1 MQRKVLKSSYHS
13 TLGTVMQIAK
23 NASIIFEISNMPQWW
38 KKWSVIGGAKMCQIV
53 TKQLY
58 YSLFPTL
65 RMTFY
70 LFDIINEKILCE
82 KIIDCQ
88 IDM

>member
-1 MQRKVLKSSYHS
+1 MFFTMSASLEIWNMKQFKMPC
-13 TLGTVMQIAK
+13 TTQK
-23 NASIIFEISNMPQWW
+23 NGKN
-38 KKWSVIGGAKMCQIV
+38 VIGGAKMCQIV

-70 LFDIINEKILCE
+70 LFDIIIEKILCE